1 MYFLYYIKWLGSSGE
16 FERFLGRFEKIIK
29 GIQGVK
35 YLGVFAPS
43 SAWNFVFLFETPNFD
58 KGLGVYREY
67 MNQNV
72 GENPFVEV
80 GKLELLFTLEEIGF
94 PK

>member
-29 GIQGVK
+29 DIEGIN

-43 SAWNFVFLFETPNFD
+43 SAWNFVFLFETSKFD
-58 KGLGVYREY
+58 SGLGVYREY